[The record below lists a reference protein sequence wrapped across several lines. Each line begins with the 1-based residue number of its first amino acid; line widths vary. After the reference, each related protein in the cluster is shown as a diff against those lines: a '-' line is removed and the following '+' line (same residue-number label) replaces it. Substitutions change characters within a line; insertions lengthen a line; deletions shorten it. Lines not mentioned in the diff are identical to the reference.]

1 VRVPHAPDG
10 LAPGDLLCAAPAS
23 GSLHPPRDRARA
35 PFQHSREGRHR
46 MSSGPHAPTLT
57 LATFSAGERA
67 SLWEQAFPVAAWRA
81 VLGAGTVTVHVNSGS
96 GSGSGS

>member
-1 VRVPHAPDG
+1 
-10 LAPGDLLCAAPAS
+10 
-23 GSLHPPRDRARA
+23 
-35 PFQHSREGRHR
+35 

-67 SLWEQAFPVAAWRA
+67 SLWEQAFPVAAWRT

-96 GSGSGS
+96 GSGSGSTGSTGSADGAALVLMGS

>member
-1 VRVPHAPDG
+1 
-10 LAPGDLLCAAPAS
+10 
-23 GSLHPPRDRARA
+23 
-35 PFQHSREGRHR
+35 

-67 SLWEQAFPVAAWRA
+67 SLWEQAFPVAAWRT

-96 GSGSGS
+96 GAPRRH